1 MQSKYSLFTLLFIH
15 DQLKLLLVLK
25 AHIHLL
31 GSRTLVEAPKN
42 GITDEIFKIAFH
54 THMTKKKQKKTIK
67 SKSKH

>member
-54 THMTKKKQKKTIK
+54 THMNKKKKKTIK